1 MEKHLPLA
9 RGPAIGAHMAQ
20 YLEEAALKEQD
31 DQDPA
36 SNHKKQAIEEV
47 PLARIKR
54 IMKQDS
60 CEPPPRM
67 VSVAAILTMAH
78 VSLEFTRLLT
88 SIAWTF
94 YAKEDKR
101 NTLQAKDLH
110 DAVYSSQCFD
120 FLVDVLDMFD
130 EAQGGQG
137 ESGRAGEDDDQQGP
151 IQLAYRACMQ
161 KHRSVERDMLHVLGM
176 PTAGP
181 GPMAMPPGDLVQV
194 SRAMG
199 PPCVGATAQHG
210 MPAVSLAIPTNVPL
224 YSSIEAFHPLRAPAH
239 IIPTSR
245 DVHGDVRP
253 QGDQDPQGQQQLA
266 RSPSPLLPTHSLD
279 DDQDPLARL
288 PSLSQLPSNLWEDIF
303 DPDDL
308 LQELLLTHTSQ

>member
-36 SNHKKQAIEEV
+36 SNNKKQAIEEV

-94 YAKEDKR
+94 YATEDKR

-130 EAQGGQG
+130 QAQGGQG

-161 KHRSVERDMLHVLGM
+161 KHRSVERDMRHVLGM

-194 SRAMG
+194 SRAAAMG

-210 MPAVSLAIPTNVPL
+210 MPAVSLAIPTTVPL
-224 YSSIEAFHPLRAPAH
+224 YSSIEALHPLRAPAH
-239 IIPTSR
+239 MIPTSR
-245 DVHGDVRP
+245 DVRP
-253 QGDQDPQGQQQLA
+253 QGQQQQLA
-266 RSPSPLLPTHSLD
+266 RSPSPLLPLD
-279 DDQDPLARL
+279 EDQDLLARL
-288 PSLSQLPSNLWEDIF
+288 PSLSQLPSDLWEDIF
-303 DPDDL
+303 EPDHL
-308 LQELLLTHTSQ
+308 EHELLLTSQ

>member
-1 MEKHLPLA
+1 MKEHLNLA
-9 RGPAIGAHMAQ
+9 RDPAIGAHMAQ
-20 YLEEAALKEQD
+20 YLEEAALKEKD
-31 DQDPA
+31 DQEPA
-36 SNHKKQAIEEV
+36 SNNKKQAIDEV

-130 EAQGGQG
+130 QAQGGEG
-137 ESGRAGEDDDQQGP
+137 ESGGAGEDDDQQGP
-151 IQLAYRACMQ
+151 IQLAYQACMQ
-161 KHRSVERDMLHVLGM
+161 KHRSVERDMRHVLGM
-176 PTAGP
+176 PTGT

-194 SRAMG
+194 SRAVAMG

-210 MPAVSLAIPTNVPL
+210 MPAVSLAMPTTVPL
-224 YSSIEAFHPLRAPAH
+224 YSSIEALHPLRAPAH
-239 IIPTSR
+239 MIPTSR
-245 DVHGDVRP
+245 DVRP
-253 QGDQDPQGQQQLA
+253 QGQQQQLA
-266 RSPSPLLPTHSLD
+266 RSPSPLLPLD
-279 DDQDPLARL
+279 EDQDLLARL
-288 PSLSQLPSNLWEDIF
+288 PSLSQLPSDLWEDIF
-303 DPDDL
+303 EPDHL
-308 LQELLLTHTSQ
+308 EHELLLTSQ